1 MKKILFKNIL
11 GNFVFGQN
19 FTPING
25 SSGDKPD
32 EAELKRILEYFKDK
46 RFFNDFYEKNLANA
60 KKAIKDSFTRDILIV
75 QAVSSIDEIGKAA
88 HLLAKRLRE
97 WHSFHNPELSR
108 NAEDNESFLKIV
120 LAKKLK
126 GEMGVEL
133 KREDMEEMYSFAAE
147 IWRLHEL
154 KNKEEEY
161 LGKLMKELC
170 PNLKEVAGT
179 IIGARLISL
188 AGSLKRL
195 SEMPAS
201 TIQVLGAEKAMFR
214 HVRNKN
220 SRPPKYGVIH
230 EHPLIMKAKRPMH
243 GKIARTLADKI
254 CLAAKV
260 DYFKGEFIGEKLRID
275 LEEKFK

>member
-1 MKKILFKNIL
+1 MKRIIFNNIL

-19 FTPING
+19 FTPVKG
-25 SSGDKPD
+25 DCGDKPS
-32 EAELKRILEYFKDK
+32 EAELRRILEYFKDK
-46 RFFNDFYEKNLANA
+46 RFFKDFHEKNLANT
-60 KKAIKDSFTRDILIV
+60 KKAIRDSFTRDTLVV
-75 QAVSSIDEIGKAA
+75 QAIGSIDELGKAA

-108 NAEDNESFLKIV
+108 NAKDNESFLKIV
-120 LAKKLK
+120 LAKKPN

-133 KREDMEEMYSFAAE
+133 KKDDLDEMHSFAAE
-147 IWRLHEL
+147 ILKLIEL
-154 KNKEEEY
+154 KNKEGKY
-161 LGKLMKELC
+161 LSRLMKELC
-170 PNLKEVAGT
+170 PNLNEVAGT

-230 EHPLIMKAKRPMH
+230 EHPLIMNAKKPMH

-260 DYFKGEFIGEKLRID
+260 DYFKGKFIGEKLRND
-275 LEEKFK
+275 LEERFK